1 MPLASGL
8 RSYIFLLSRI
18 AQFLVWFSLT
28 TSMVLSGLICG
39 VYVLNYRIQTGRP
52 EMEGV
57 KWREGSGEE
66 L

>member
-39 VYVLNYRIQTGRP
+39 VYVLNYRIQTWIQTGRP
-52 EMEGV
+52 EMEGG
-57 KWREGSGEE
+57 KW
-66 L
+66 